1 MTRKPTVLYLGI
13 LTLLGAGWGLTLPL
27 TKIAVSTGYQPFGL
41 IFWQMLIGTVVM
53 SLCATCLGKRLPNE
67 RKQWAVCLFIA
78 LIGSVLPNSASYVAA
93 VHLPAGVM
101 SILLSMVPIWAFPI
115 ALLLSLDGFEWR
127 RFAGLLIGL
136 SAVLLL
142 VLPNAELNSTIPV
155 VWIMVG
161 LIAGLFYAF
170 EGNYVSK
177 WGIAGMDPI
186 QLLWGASIV
195 GSVITLPLAL
205 ATGQWISPLP
215 PYGAPDI
222 AQIAS
227 STIHVLVYVGYVWL
241 VSNAGPVFA
250 VQISYLVT
258 LFGVFWASLILG
270 ESYPT
275 LVWGA
280 LALMILGMALVQPR
294 NKRAVLDTAGSVGES
309 DD

>member
-1 MTRKPTVLYLGI
+1 MTRKSTALYLGV
-13 LTLLGAGWGLTLPL
+13 LMSLGAGWGLTIPL

-41 IFWQMLIGTVVM
+41 IFWQMTIGTVVM
-53 SLCATCLGKRLPNE
+53 SLCATCLGKRLPKG
-67 RKQWAVCLFIA
+67 RKQWTVCLFIA
-78 LIGSVLPNSASYVAA
+78 LIGSILPNSASYLAA

-142 VLPNAELNSTIPV
+142 VLPNAELNSAIPV

-177 WGIAGMDPI
+177 WGIAGMDPV

-215 PYGAPDI
+215 PYGPPDL

-227 STIHVLVYVGYVWL
+227 SVTHVLVYVGYVWL

-258 LFGVFWASLILG
+258 LFGVFWAALILG
-270 ESYPT
+270 ESYPV

-294 NKRAVLDTAGSVGES
+294 RKRDALETK
-309 DD
+309 

>member
-1 MTRKPTVLYLGI
+1 
-13 LTLLGAGWGLTLPL
+13 
-27 TKIAVSTGYQPFGL
+27 
-41 IFWQMLIGTVVM
+41 
-53 SLCATCLGKRLPNE
+53 
-67 RKQWAVCLFIA
+67 
-78 LIGSVLPNSASYVAA
+78 
-93 VHLPAGVM
+93 
-101 SILLSMVPIWAFPI
+101 
-115 ALLLSLDGFEWR
+115 
-127 RFAGLLIGL
+127 
-136 SAVLLL
+136 
-142 VLPNAELNSTIPV
+142 
-155 VWIMVG
+155 MVG

-215 PYGAPDI
+215 PYGSPDI

-294 NKRAVLDTAGSVGES
+294 NKRAVLDT
-309 DD
+309 

>member
-1 MTRKPTVLYLGI
+1 MTRKPPVLYLGV
-13 LTLLGAGWGLTLPL
+13 LALLGAGWGLTVPL
-27 TKIAVSTGYQPFGL
+27 TKIAVSTGYQHFGL
-41 IFWQMLIGTVVM
+41 IFWQMTIGAVVM
-53 SLCATCLGKRLPNE
+53 SLCATCLGKRLPNG
-67 RKQWAVCLFIA
+67 RTQWAVCLFIA
-78 LIGSVLPNSASYVAA
+78 LIGSVLPNSASYMAA

-101 SILLSMVPIWAFPI
+101 SILLSMIPIWAFPI
-115 ALLLSLDGFEWR
+115 ALMLSLDGFEWR

-155 VWIMVG
+155 LWIMVG
-161 LIAGLFYAF
+161 LISGLFYAF

-215 PYGAPDI
+215 PYGSPDL
-222 AQIAS
+222 AQFAS

-270 ESYPT
+270 ESYPA
-275 LVWGA
+275 LVWVA
-280 LALMILGMALVQPR
+280 LALMILGMTLVQPR
-294 NKRAVLDTAGSVGES
+294 NKRPALDTAGSVGEN